1 MSFSFSKDRSEIQRL
16 QEEQALFAA
25 RKSSEESKKAAARQ
39 ESDSAANSAR
49 YEKARNAELEV
60 SDIVTSL
67 NQQKALDAAKKQ
79 KANYDAGI
87 VDPDVA
93 ASEAIAKKSAL
104 DKATESGM
112 TDFQKYSQK
121 NDYDLGNQNKAWESA
136 NMYRMREADQSNV
149 AQKDR
154 LVSQLDNQKAMQRA
168 TIDQANKLRSD
179 DNQRAID
186 GFKLNF

>member
-121 NDYDLGNQNKAWESA
+121 NDYDLGNQSKAWESA

-186 GFKLNF
+186 GFKLKF